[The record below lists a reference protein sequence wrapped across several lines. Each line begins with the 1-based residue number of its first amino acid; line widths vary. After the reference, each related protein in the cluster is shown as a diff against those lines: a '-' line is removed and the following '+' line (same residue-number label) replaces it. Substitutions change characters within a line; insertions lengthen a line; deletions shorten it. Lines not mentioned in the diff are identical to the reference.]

1 MPVTV
6 RNVDSAL
13 ASSAGAGTLILAMLI
28 GHGSPL

>member
-6 RNVDSAL
+6 QQVDYAL
-13 ASSAGAGTLILAMLI
+13 ASSAGCNTLILAMLI